1 MNLNNFKNKLSGN
14 DWTLVYQAEGAENK
28 FDVFNK
34 IITKL
39 HNDCFPVVTTKIK
52 TKNLFKPWLTG
63 SILNSIKKK
72 NNMYKNY
79 IKSRSPSLKNK
90 YLKYKNKLVTIIRQA
105 EKKYYA
111 DKLSEVKDN
120 LAKTW
125 KVINEMC
132 GKKCL
137 HKQVNKIKVN
147 DKIIDDPQLIANQ
160 FNDYFANVGSSLA
173 KNIPRSTKLPSDFL
187 KGSFPNSMFL
197 QPTNELEVSEVISNL
212 KNTKSKG
219 SDNIPITLIK
229 NCSVELSSILAYLNN
244 QSFLDGIFPS
254 VLKIA
259 KVIPVHKND
268 DVCCISNYRPISVL
282 TAFSKVSEKLVCVRL
297 NKYISEN
304 AILHSSQYGF
314 REKLSTSMALLKLTE
329 DVSRSIDDGNLTVGV
344 FIDLAKAFDTVD
356 HKILLNKLNHYG
368 IRGVVNNWF
377 NSYLSNREQFVKIG
391 ESNSSLCR
399 IKCGVPQGSIL
410 GPILFLIYIND
421 LNQISTIIKTI
432 MFADDTN
439 LFLSGKNISDIEKQF
454 NKELI
459 ILTEW
464 FNSNLLSLNIKKT
477 SYIVFSN
484 KRNINVNLLLSG
496 VQISRV
502 DDTRFLGVV
511 ISSNLSWNKHIDVIV
526 SKISKTVGLLSK
538 VRHLLPN
545 LGTRTLYMSL
555 VEPYIGYCNIVW
567 SQANASVY
575 LDKIFKIQKKYCRII
590 TFSDFR
596 AHSEPLFKELNILN
610 VYNMYKYQIALFM
623 YKQLNGLIP
632 LMDCFSFTTNFSV
645 HDHYTRQGSNL
656 HMARCRTTKRQLT
669 IFFQGPKIWNSLPL
683 SLRDSP
689 SILFLKKH
697 LKKYLLL

>member
-1 MNLNNFKNKLSGN
+1 M
-14 DWTLVYQAEGAENK
+14 
-28 FDVFNK
+28 
-34 IITKL
+34 
-39 HNDCFPVVTTKIK
+39 
-52 TKNLFKPWLTG
+52 
-63 SILNSIKKK
+63 
-72 NNMYKNY
+72 
-79 IKSRSPSLKNK
+79 
-90 YLKYKNKLVTIIRQA
+90 
-105 EKKYYA
+105 
-111 DKLSEVKDN
+111 
-120 LAKTW
+120 
-125 KVINEMC
+125 
-132 GKKCL
+132 
-137 HKQVNKIKVN
+137 
-147 DKIIDDPQLIANQ
+147 
-160 FNDYFANVGSSLA
+160 
-173 KNIPRSTKLPSDFL
+173 
-187 KGSFPNSMFL
+187 
-197 QPTNELEVSEVISNL
+197 
-212 KNTKSKG
+212 
-219 SDNIPITLIK
+219 
-229 NCSVELSSILAYLNN
+229 
-244 QSFLDGIFPS
+244 
-254 VLKIA
+254 
-259 KVIPVHKND
+259 
-268 DVCCISNYRPISVL
+268 
-282 TAFSKVSEKLVCVRL
+282 RL

-304 AILHSSQYGF
+304 AISHSSQYGF

-545 LGTRTLYMSL
+545 LGYSNTLH
-555 VEPYIGYCNIVW
+555 VFG
-567 SQANASVY
+567 
-575 LDKIFKIQKKYCRII
+575 
-590 TFSDFR
+590 
-596 AHSEPLFKELNILN
+596 
-610 VYNMYKYQIALFM
+610 
-623 YKQLNGLIP
+623 
-632 LMDCFSFTTNFSV
+632 
-645 HDHYTRQGSNL
+645 
-656 HMARCRTTKRQLT
+656 
-669 IFFQGPKIWNSLPL
+669 
-683 SLRDSP
+683 
-689 SILFLKKH
+689 
-697 LKKYLLL
+697 